1 METNKE
7 IQSIEQNLC
16 DLKPG
21 DRATVLRLEVEG
33 VQRRRLMDLGLVPG
47 TTVSADLV
55 SPMGDPTAYRIR
67 ESLIALRKD
76 QARLVIVQP
85 ETEHH
90 TIRGRSK

>member
-1 METNKE
+1 MTPDKE
-7 IQSIEQNLC
+7 VRLNEYDLSE
-16 DLKPG
+16 LKPG
-21 DRATVLRLEVEG
+21 EQATVLRIEVEG

-76 QARLVIVQP
+76 QARLVIV
-85 ETEHH
+85 EDKRE
-90 TIRGRSK
+90 K

>member
-1 METNKE
+1 MN
-7 IQSIEQNLC
+7 QSTEQNLC

-21 DRATVLRLEVEG
+21 EQATVLRLEVDG

-47 TTVSADLV
+47 TSVTSDLV

-76 QARLVIVQP
+76 QARLVIVKR
-85 ETEHH
+85 ETEQVNSD
-90 TIRGRSK
+90 TTEE

>member
-1 METNKE
+1 MVPDKE
-7 IQSIEQNLC
+7 FQPDEYNLSELKSGEQ
-16 DLKPG
+16 
-21 DRATVLRLEVEG
+21 ATVLRIEVEG

-76 QARLVIVQP
+76 QAKLVVVKRQ
-85 ETEHH
+85 TED
-90 TIRGRSK
+90 TREK